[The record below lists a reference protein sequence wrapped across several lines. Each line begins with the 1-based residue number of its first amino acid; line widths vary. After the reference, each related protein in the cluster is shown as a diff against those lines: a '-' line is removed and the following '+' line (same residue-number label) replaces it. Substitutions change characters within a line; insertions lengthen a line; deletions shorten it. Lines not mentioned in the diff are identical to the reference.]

1 MTEREERRA
10 NESVALSSLADGA
23 RARLVRVEAGH
34 GLRSRLTAMG
44 LRPGAEVRVVNNRG
58 AGPFVVAVEGTR
70 IVLGRGMAHKVYV
83 APMAAD
89 SDAAVPGSPEGK

>member
-1 MTEREERRA
+1 
-10 NESVALSSLADGA
+10 
-23 RARLVRVEAGH
+23 
-34 GLRSRLTAMG
+34 MG

-83 APMAAD
+83 VPAPA
-89 SDAAVPGSPEGK
+89 G

>member
-1 MTEREERRA
+1 MTGREESGA
-10 NESVALSSLADGA
+10 NGWVVLSSLADGA
-23 RARLVRVEAGH
+23 RAHLVRVEAGR

-83 APMAAD
+83 VPAPA
-89 SDAAVPGSPEGK
+89 G

>member
-1 MTEREERRA
+1 MTGREESGA
-10 NESVALSSLADGA
+10 NGSVALSGLADGA

-44 LRPGAEVRVVNNRG
+44 LRPGVEVRVVNNRG

-83 APMAAD
+83 VPAPA
-89 SDAAVPGSPEGK
+89 G

>member
-1 MTEREERRA
+1 MTGREERRA
-10 NESVALSSLADGA
+10 NGSVALSSLADGA

-44 LRPGAEVRVVNNRG
+44 LRPGVEVRVVNNRG

-83 APMAAD
+83 VPMAAD
-89 SDAAVPGSPEGK
+89 SDAAVPQSPEGK

>member
-1 MTEREERRA
+1 MTGREERRA
-10 NESVALSSLADGA
+10 NGSVALSSLADGA
-23 RARLVRVEAGH
+23 RAHLTRVEAGH

-44 LRPGAEVRVVNNRG
+44 LRPGVEVRVVNNRG

-83 APMAAD
+83 VPAPA
-89 SDAAVPGSPEGK
+89 G

>member
-1 MTEREERRA
+1 MTERQECDA
-10 NESVALSSLADGA
+10 KGAVALSGLPDGA
-23 RARLVRVEAGH
+23 RARLVRVDAGH

-44 LRPGAEVRVVNNRG
+44 LRPGVEVRVVNNRG

-83 APMAAD
+83 VPAPA
-89 SDAAVPGSPEGK
+89 G

>member
-1 MTEREERRA
+1 MTGREERRA
-10 NESVALSSLADGA
+10 NRSVALSSLADGA

-44 LRPGAEVRVVNNRG
+44 LRPGVEVRVVNNRG

-83 APMAAD
+83 VPAPA
-89 SDAAVPGSPEGK
+89 GY

>member
-10 NESVALSSLADGA
+10 SGSVVLSSLADGA

-44 LRPGAEVRVVNNRG
+44 LRLGVEVRVVNNRG
-58 AGPFVVAVEGTR
+58 AGPFVVAVYGTR

-83 APMAAD
+83 
-89 SDAAVPGSPEGK
+89 VPALAG

>member
-1 MTEREERRA
+1 MTERQECDA
-10 NESVALSSLADGA
+10 KGSVALASLADGV

-44 LRPGAEVRVVNNRG
+44 LRPGVEVRVVNNRG

-83 APMAAD
+83 
-89 SDAAVPGSPEGK
+89 VPAC

>member
-1 MTEREERRA
+1 MTGREERRA
-10 NESVALSSLADGA
+10 DGSVALSSLADGA
-23 RARLVRVEAGH
+23 RAHLTRVEAGH

-44 LRPGAEVRVVNNRG
+44 LRPGVEVWVVNNRG

-83 APMAAD
+83 VPMAAD